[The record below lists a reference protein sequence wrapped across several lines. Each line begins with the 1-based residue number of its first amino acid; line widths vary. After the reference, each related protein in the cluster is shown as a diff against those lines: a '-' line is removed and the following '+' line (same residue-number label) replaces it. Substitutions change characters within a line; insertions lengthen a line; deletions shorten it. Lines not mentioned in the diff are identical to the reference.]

1 MYEPCGMFPGIGMVG
16 GGAKLAVGSH
26 ESSVDDDDGARWTS
40 TAPFG
45 ITTTALGPAV

>member
-1 MYEPCGMFPGIGMVG
+1 MYEPCGMFPGFGRVDG
-16 GGAKLAVGSH
+16 GVKLAVGSH

-45 ITTTALGPAV
+45 ITTTALAAAV